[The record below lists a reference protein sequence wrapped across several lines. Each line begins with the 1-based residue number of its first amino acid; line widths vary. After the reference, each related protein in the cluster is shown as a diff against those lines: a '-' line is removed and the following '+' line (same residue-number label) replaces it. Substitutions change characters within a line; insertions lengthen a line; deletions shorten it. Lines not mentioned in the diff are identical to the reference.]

1 MLRDVI
7 LDWYVFMSSLSA
19 RVTTDVL
26 LLDQRVGIPVIS
38 AVLLGLLGAAA
49 PCQLTQSV
57 GMIAVLGRTEAGR
70 PRWRATLSY
79 LAGKALVYTSLGLLA
94 VAVGASLSELSI
106 PIFVAARKVLGPL
119 MMVIGL
125 GMIGVLRFSW
135 APGHG
140 LAMRLRQTLRRRGEG
155 TPFLLG
161 VAFGFAFC
169 PTLFALFFG
178 LLIPLALSRPEGLVY
193 PALFAL
199 GTALPLV
206 TILSVLSI
214 GGGSLR
220 GYVQQVGHA
229 QRVLA
234 VLAGV
239 VLVMVGLH
247 DTLLYWLI

>member
-1 MLRDVI
+1 ML

-26 LLDQRVGIPVIS
+26 LLDQRVGLPLLG
-38 AVLLGLLGAAA
+38 ALLLGLIGAAA
-49 PCQLTQSV
+49 PCQLTQSA
-57 GMIAVLGRTEAGR
+57 GMVAFLGCTEAGR
-70 PRWRATLSY
+70 PRWRATLAY

-94 VAVGASLSELSI
+94 VAVGASLSEVSI
-106 PIFVAARKVLGPL
+106 PVFVAARKVLGPL
-119 MMVIGL
+119 KIVIGL
-125 GMIGVLRFSW
+125 GMIGVFRFSW

-140 LAMRLRQTLRRRGEG
+140 LAMRFRQTVRRRGEG
-155 TPFLLG
+155 APFLLG

-178 LLIPLALSRPEGLVY
+178 FLIPLALSRPDGVIY

-199 GTALPLV
+199 GTTLPLV
-206 TILSVLSI
+206 TILGVLSF

-220 GYVQQVGHA
+220 RHARRVGSA
-229 QRVLA
+229 QRVVA
-234 VLAGV
+234 VIAGI
-239 VLVMVGLH
+239 VLILVGLH